1 MFSGWGL
8 LLIKKTL
15 ISGKTSFTLFWL
27 LFSGKSAKKTTPRHV
42 QSKDFVKMP
51 SGKLEQWRLG
61 AVDRVFDLEKNMRS
75 LRDYEIMI
83 AISDSDT

>member
-1 MFSGWGL
+1 M
-8 LLIKKTL
+8 
-15 ISGKTSFTLFWL
+15 
-27 LFSGKSAKKTTPRHV
+27 